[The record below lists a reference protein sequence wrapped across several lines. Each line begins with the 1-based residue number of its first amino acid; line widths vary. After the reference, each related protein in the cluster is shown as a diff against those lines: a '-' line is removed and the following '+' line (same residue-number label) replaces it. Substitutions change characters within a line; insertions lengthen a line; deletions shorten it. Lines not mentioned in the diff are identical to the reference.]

1 MSQLI
6 KRASAEARA
15 FGRRERRTATPVS
28 DLTDAADIVDAVSDA
43 AQDRHD
49 GRAKARALKPRRPP
63 RDMPEALA
71 QADRQVRARQ
81 PRFAPVTF
89 SEIAGVRFLH
99 FGTEWVQGAMRL
111 RKPFHLELE
120 YAQQMMAWL
129 LFLNA
134 PPRITQLGLGAASL
148 TKWCHHELPES
159 RVEAVELNPSVV
171 IAARSMF
178 ALPNDDARLEVIE
191 SDAWDYVND
200 AHHLGQVGV
209 LQVDLY
215 DATARGPMLDSVA
228 FYRAC
233 RATLTTPGMLSV
245 NLFGD
250 HPSFERNMRHLKS
263 AFNARVLALPEVHEG
278 NRIALAF
285 SGPPLS
291 FPWRELQAR
300 AAHIEKQYRLPAKQ
314 WVRALQT
321 VSSPGDDFVI

>member
-1 MSQLI
+1 MSKLI

-15 FGRRERRTATPVS
+15 FGRGIRR
-28 DLTDAADIVDAVSDA
+28 AAPAAVSDDEDA
-43 AQDRHD
+43 GD
-49 GRAKARALKPRRPP
+49 GADTQADTGPTYAKRTQREAKRE
-63 RDMPEALA
+63 MPAALA

-89 SEIAGVRFLH
+89 SELAGVRYLH

-111 RKPFHLELE
+111 RKPFELELE
-120 YAQQMMAWL
+120 YAEQMMAWL

-134 PPRITQLGLGAASL
+134 PARVTQLGLGAAAL
-148 TKWCHHELPES
+148 TKWCYRELPES

-178 ALPNDDARLEVIE
+178 ALPDDDARLAVIE
-191 SDAWDYVND
+191 ADAWDYVND
-200 AHHLGQVGV
+200 ARQHGQVGV

-233 RATLTTPGMLSV
+233 RATLAAPGMLTV

-250 HPSFERNMRHLKS
+250 HPSFERNMRHLKA
-263 AFNARVLALPEVHEG
+263 AFDGRVVALPEVHEG

-285 SGPPLS
+285 SGPPLDFAWS
-291 FPWRELQAR
+291 DLQVR
-300 AAHIEKQYRLPAKQ
+300 AAHVGKRYRLPAGR
-314 WVRALQT
+314 WITALKA
-321 VSSPGDDFVI
+321 VSPAGERFVI